1 MAIVPMIISE
11 EDGALKWESSK
22 NLRVDQLRSELS
34 RLGLDVT
41 GSKVEMVDQ
50 IQRYHTEM
58 AERYNSRLAEIFSSL
73 RAQTTDNE
81 DMQDLLYLLNKLQS
95 YYRDVI
101 KNYQDIINHV
111 HHQLHPWVHPNERE
125 TDDPEDDAGEFR

>member
-1 MAIVPMIISE
+1 MIISE

-58 AERYNSRLAEIFSSL
+58 ADIEEAERFSSL
-73 RAQTTDNE
+73 RAQTTDKQ
-81 DMQDLLYLLNKLQS
+81 DMQDLLDLLNKLEAKHQDDKKK
-95 YYRDVI
+95 YEQVIFQLYR
-101 KNYQDIINHV
+101 
-111 HHQLHPWVHPNERE
+111 QLHPDDSDERE

>member
-1 MAIVPMIISE
+1 MAIVPMISE
-11 EDGALKWESSK
+11 EDGVLKWESSK

-58 AERYNSRLAEIFSSL
+58 ADIEEAERFSSL
-73 RAQTTDNE
+73 RAQTTDKQ
-81 DMQDLLYLLNKLQS
+81 DMQDLLDLFNKLEAKQKK
-95 YYRDVI
+95 YEQVIFQLYR
-101 KNYQDIINHV
+101 
-111 HHQLHPWVHPNERE
+111 QLHPDDSDERE

>member
-81 DMQDLLYLLNKLQS
+81 DMQDLLY
-95 YYRDVI
+95 
-101 KNYQDIINHV
+101 H
-111 HHQLHPWVHPNERE
+111 
-125 TDDPEDDAGEFR
+125 